1 MKQHL
6 LAKST
11 WIRGFFMLI
20 YAFLYGVARI
30 VITAVVLFQFGA
42 MLLTGH
48 LNERLLSFG
57 QSLSLYSYQIIRY
70 MTYNT
75 EEKPFPLGPWP
86 ASSASVESLRGRE

>member
-6 LAKST
+6 LAKAT

-42 MLLTGH
+42 MLLTGQV
-48 LNERLLSFG
+48 NERLLRFG
-57 QSLSLYSYQIIRY
+57 QSLSLYTYQIIRY
-70 MTYNT
+70 LTYNS
-75 EEKPFPLGPWP
+75 EEKPFPLSPWP
-86 ASSASVESLRGRE
+86 GGTETAELLRVKE